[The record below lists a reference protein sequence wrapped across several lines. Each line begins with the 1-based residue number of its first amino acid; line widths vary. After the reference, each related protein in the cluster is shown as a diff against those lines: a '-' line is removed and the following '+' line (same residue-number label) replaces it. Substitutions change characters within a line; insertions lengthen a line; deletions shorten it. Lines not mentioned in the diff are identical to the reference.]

1 MQDLLRRYVTLARR
15 WAWLVVLG
23 IVLCCGASYVISTLL
38 PPVYQASAT
47 LVISEK
53 SADSASDNVYA
64 SELAALTYAQLLTN
78 PAVLEPVVAQHPG
91 ITLQQLTAM
100 ISVNTQSN
108 TQLIEL
114 DVKNEDSQLATQL
127 GNEISQSFES
137 FSQTELPI
145 TVHIVPAKLPATPI
159 SPRRLSNTV
168 TGALVGL
175 GLALTLIVIF
185 EWIYDLP
192 SSSEEVQELLDME
205 VLAVIPQTSR
215 QQQLQS
221 KELEEIQT
229 LVEGCQQLC
238 AFLAAQ
244 QATRPLKLV
253 MVTSALSGEG
263 KSTVAVLLASLLAS
277 SGKSILLADANM
289 RNPVLDQRFQIENK
303 RGISNALQEE
313 GTPTPELYSQ
323 TPDIPTLYVLTA
335 GAPSANPAELLQSPT
350 VDKLFCHLEE
360 APFDYIIFD
369 TPPLL
374 PLADAQLLALHVQA
388 ILLVIDGSKTPR
400 RVLSRT
406 SHILRRFPIAIQGVV
421 INKSRRNCL

>member
-15 WAWLVVLG
+15 WAWLVILG
-23 IVLCCGASYVISTLL
+23 IVLCCGAGYVVSTLL

-47 LVISEK
+47 LIISEK
-53 SADSASDNVYA
+53 SSDSASDNVYA

-91 ITLQQLTAM
+91 ITLQQLNAM

-114 DVKNEDSQLATQL
+114 DVKNEDSHLATQL
-127 GNEISQSFES
+127 GDEISQSFER

-145 TVHIVPAKLPATPI
+145 TVHIVPAKIPTTPI
-159 SPRRLSNTV
+159 SPSPLSNTV
-168 TGALVGL
+168 IGALVGL

-185 EWIYDLP
+185 EWIDDLP

-205 VLAVIPQTSR
+205 VLTVIPQTSHH
-215 QQQLQS
+215 QQLQS
-221 KELEEIQT
+221 KELEEIPT
-229 LVEGCQQLC
+229 LVEGCQLLC
-238 AFLAAQ
+238 VFLAAE

-263 KSTVAVLLASLLAS
+263 KSTLAVLLASLLARG
-277 SGKSILLADANM
+277 GKSVLLADANL
-289 RNPVLDQRFQIENK
+289 RNPALDQCFQIDNH
-303 RGISNALQEE
+303 RGFSNALQ
-313 GTPTPELYSQ
+313 GKSTPDLELYSQ
-323 TPDIPTLYVLTA
+323 IPDIPTLYVLTA
-335 GAPSANPAELLQSPT
+335 GAPSANPAELLQSST
-350 VDKLFCHLEE
+350 VDQLFDHLKE

-388 ILLVIDGSKTPR
+388 ILLVIDGSKTSR

-406 SHILRRFPIAIQGVV
+406 SHVLRRFPIAIQGAV
-421 INKSRRNCL
+421 INKSRRNYL